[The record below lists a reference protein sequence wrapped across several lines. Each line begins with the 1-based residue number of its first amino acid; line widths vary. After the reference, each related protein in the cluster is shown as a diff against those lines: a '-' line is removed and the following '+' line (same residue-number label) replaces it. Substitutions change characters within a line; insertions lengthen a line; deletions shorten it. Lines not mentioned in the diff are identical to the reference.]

1 MAEVKAI
8 LKSAGDTQTGQGK
21 GQSTVSSDKSIK
33 IFDSTFADTYVYEDH
48 KDMYLLTLKEIENPS
63 PQTPVLTAASAASTS
78 IDNEQSDNLVHHDEI
93 SSLNSTHSVEEIHQQ
108 HHATNGSSSRR
119 TSYIGGKLIFR
130 F

>member
-1 MAEVKAI
+1 MRLVADKVIK
-8 LKSAGDTQTGQGK
+8 DHQTC
-21 GQSTVSSDKSIK
+21 SIRGR
-33 IFDSTFADTYVYEDH
+33 YV
-48 KDMYLLTLKEIENPS
+48 YLLTLKEIENPS
-63 PQTPVLTAASAASTS
+63 PQTPVLTGASAASTS